1 MKKRTTPLLIIFLFF
16 FTAIAVGQ
24 DISLLK
30 NVDIS
35 NLSDDQVESYWASI
49 QKKGYT
55 MEQIEVLAQTQ
66 GVSSMKMAEFKRRV
80 NDPVSYTHLTL
91 PTICSV

>member
-35 NLSDDQVESYWASI
+35 NLSDDQIESYWASI
-49 QKKGYT
+49 QKRGIRWSK
-55 MEQIEVLAQTQ
+55 LRFWL
-66 GVSSMKMAEFKRRV
+66 KLKEF
-80 NDPVSYTHLTL
+80 LQ
-91 PTICSV
+91 